1 MTTFLLDFFSGTTT
15 WDKDTKRKNGSVN
28 RKNGSPPN
36 WKRTKYFGVVPLYS
50 STLQWVQCS
59 PATSLMAATVPCTIN
74 LTSMVGYGSCYSSP
88 LCSCIR
94 YFHIILTE
102 RIKLKGVKLQDYMT
116 YWLHRIY
123 HMPFLYKRFHKL
135 HHRYKQP
142 TAFSV
147 TAIHPVESIHIQLF
161 LATPLI
167 LVPVHWCKCDW
178 SQFLALFYWINIVMA
193 VPFYT
198 SAFYAY
204 YHGILDHS
212 GVNFKSYWWQPWQP
226 DAIFHDNHHQYFHV
240 NFAFNISY
248 WDKVGWFLTQDRIY
262 IIFFSYTELI
272 EEKTEFTTKIS
283 ITVLVKL

>member
-1 MTTFLLDFFSGTTT
+1 
-15 WDKDTKRKNGSVN
+15 
-28 RKNGSPPN
+28 
-36 WKRTKYFGVVPLYS
+36 
-50 STLQWVQCS
+50 
-59 PATSLMAATVPCTIN
+59 
-74 LTSMVGYGSCYSSP
+74 
-88 LCSCIR
+88 
-94 YFHIILTE
+94 
-102 RIKLKGVKLQDYMT
+102 MT

-167 LVPVHWCKCDW
+167 LVPVHWCKCFSYTFGTVW
-178 SQFLALFYWINIVMA
+178 LNKYCHMV

-248 WDKVGWFLTQDRIY
+248 WDKVSRCSTQDRVLSY
-262 IIFFSYTELI
+262 FFFSCTELI
-272 EEKTEFTTKIS
+272 EEKIESTTKIF
-283 ITVLVKL
+283 ITVLVKLWKLPVVESWQQILKKES

>member
-1 MTTFLLDFFSGTTT
+1 
-15 WDKDTKRKNGSVN
+15 
-28 RKNGSPPN
+28 
-36 WKRTKYFGVVPLYS
+36 
-50 STLQWVQCS
+50 
-59 PATSLMAATVPCTIN
+59 
-74 LTSMVGYGSCYSSP
+74 
-88 LCSCIR
+88 
-94 YFHIILTE
+94 
-102 RIKLKGVKLQDYMT
+102 MT

-161 LATPLI
+161 LASPLI
-167 LVPVHWCKCDW
+167 LVPVHWCKCCW
-178 SQFLALFYWINIVMA
+178 FQFLTLFDWINIVMA

-248 WDKVGWFLTQDRIY
+248 WDKVGWFLTQDRILNN
-262 IIFFSYTELI
+262 FF
-272 EEKTEFTTKIS
+272 
-283 ITVLVKL
+283 LVTRNLSKKRPNLQRRYLLRYW